1 MPNELVRRAALHA
14 PATTQRGILERLFA
28 KLFEGLVYA
37 QIWED
42 PEVDMAALDLG
53 PDRRLVTIASGGC
66 NVMSYLLADPM
77 HVLAVDLNPAHLAL
91 LELKLTAAR
100 HLPDADAFQRL
111 FVTGFDRGNL
121 ELYHRWLAPRLSA
134 ASRAW
139 WEGRD
144 RIGRRRLGM
153 LTRNL
158 YAHGLLGRTIQA
170 GHFVCWLQGHDPR
183 RLTGAGSLEEQR
195 RLFEEVLA
203 PVFASR
209 IVRAMAR
216 MPAAYFGLGIPPA
229 QFAAMQADAGG
240 DILALVKARI
250 ERLACAF
257 PIHDNWFAW
266 QAFARRYPDAGGTLP
281 PYLRCESLPVLRERA
296 SRVDLHNATVTDL
309 LSGLDAETVDGYVL
323 LDAQDWM
330 TREQIAA
337 LWAQIGR
344 TSRPGAKVVFRT
356 AAEASPLPDL
366 LPPGLLTPWR
376 YAAARSA
383 ELHARDRSA
392 IYGGFHLYERQA

>member
-1 MPNELVRRAALHA
+1 MSNELVRHAALQA
-14 PATTQRGILERLFA
+14 PVTTRRGLLERLFA

-77 HVLAVDLNPAHLAL
+77 HVIAVDLNPAHLAL
-91 LELKLTAAR
+91 LELKLAAAR
-100 HLPDADAFQRL
+100 HLPDHDAFRRL
-111 FVTGFDRGNL
+111 LVTGHDRANI
-121 ELYHRWLAPRLSA
+121 ELYRRWLAAHLSA
-134 ASRAW
+134 TTRAW

-170 GHFVCWLQGHDPR
+170 GHLVCRLHGRNPR
-183 RLTGAGSLEEQR
+183 RLTEARSREDQR

-203 PVFASR
+203 PVFASPA
-209 IVRAMAR
+209 VRTMAG
-216 MPAAYFGLGIPPA
+216 MPATYFGLGIPPA
-229 QFAAMQADAGG
+229 QFEAMKADAGG
-240 DILALVKARI
+240 DILSLVKSRI
-250 ERLACAF
+250 ERLACDF
-257 PIHDNWFAW
+257 PIEDNWFAW
-266 QAFARRYPDAGGTLP
+266 QAFARRYPESGATLP
-281 PYLRCESLPVLRERA
+281 PYLRPESFASLRERA
-296 SRVDLHNATVTDL
+296 PRVDLHHATVTDL
-309 LSGLDAETVDGYVL
+309 LTRLDAETVDGYVL

-330 TREQIAA
+330 TRAQITA

-344 TSRPGAKVVFRT
+344 TSRAGAKVVFRT
-356 AAEASPLPDL
+356 AAAASPLTDL
-366 LPPGLLTPWR
+366 LPAELLAPWA

-392 IYGGFHLYERQA
+392 IYGGFHLYERRA